1 MKKAGKI
8 LVLTGSIVHICLS
21 VITLLIMTILLI
33 VGNIYTDYANGIVAS
48 IVISTSVVNLLISTP
63 CLVLSIISFK
73 DENPKFGIVLTLL
86 ILSAVTF
93 IFSIMSLVIPF
104 GLVAIIIGAIF
115 LLITSD
121 SNDNVTQY

>member
-73 DENPKFGIVLTLL
+73 DENPKFGVLLTLL
-86 ILSAVTF
+86 VLSAVTF
-93 IFSIMSLVIPF
+93 IFSIMSIVIPF
-104 GLVAIIIGAIF
+104 GLVVIIIGAIF

-121 SNDNVTQY
+121 SNDNITQY

>member
-1 MKKAGKI
+1 MKKAGKT
-8 LVLTGSIVHICLS
+8 LVLRGSIVHTCLS

-33 VGNIYTDYANGIVAS
+33 VGSIYTDYANGIVAS

-73 DENPKFGIVLTLL
+73 DENPKFGVLLTLL
-86 ILSAVTF
+86 VLSAVTF
-93 IFSIMSLVIPF
+93 IFSIMSIVIPF

-121 SNDNVTQY
+121 SNDNITQY

>member
-33 VGNIYTDYANGIVAS
+33 VGNIYTDYDNGIVAS
-48 IVISTSVVNLLISTP
+48 IVISTSLVNLLISTP

>member
-48 IVISTSVVNLLISTP
+48 IVISTSLVNLLISTP

>member
-8 LVLTGSIVHICLS
+8 LVLTGSIVHTCLS

-33 VGNIYTDYANGIVAS
+33 VGSIYTDYANGIVAS

-73 DENPKFGIVLTLL
+73 DENPKFGVLLTLL
-86 ILSAVTF
+86 VLSAVTF
-93 IFSIMSLVIPF
+93 IFSIMSIVIPF
-104 GLVAIIIGAIF
+104 GLVVIIIGAIF

-121 SNDNVTQY
+121 SNDNITQY